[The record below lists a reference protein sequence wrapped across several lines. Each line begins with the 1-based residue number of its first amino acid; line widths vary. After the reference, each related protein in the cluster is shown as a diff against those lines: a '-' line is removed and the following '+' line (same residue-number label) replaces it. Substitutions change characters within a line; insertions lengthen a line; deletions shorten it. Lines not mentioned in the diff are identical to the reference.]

1 MLKRGISRS
10 WAGSWPRFWGSWE
23 GLGVVS
29 GRLGP
34 HLGRLG
40 PHFGPKVPT
49 HRRSHNRTKK
59 KLKNRVQKEGV
70 GVRGLDSGALVKQ
83 PIPGKASLNTRENA
97 NPAKWRKP
105 GPLGKG
111 NY

>member
-1 MLKRGISRS
+1 MVPKIDQNRGHFGVLGPLGAS
-10 WAGSWPRFWGSWE
+10 WGRLGASW
-23 GLGVVS
+23 

-59 KLKNRVQKEGV
+59 KLKNKVQKESSAAE
-70 GVRGLDSGALVKQ
+70 GLTLWGAGKTADSEKSIAKHS
-83 PIPGKASLNTRENA
+83 GKR
-97 NPAKWRKP
+97 
-105 GPLGKG
+105 
-111 NY
+111 